1 MSSHNRPGQGSSN
14 SPSHYGIIAYHQ
26 LRIIDSRFSECFVI
40 DVPNYPFVIFRILKR
55 ISRAREL
62 LAHRHSLLAQASCYA
77 GSRFHTKE
85 LSGRGGEF
93 GEVRREP
100 LIEVV
105 SPAQMAMVNFR
116 YSPEGM
122 DETARDALNARF
134 SRRMIESGYAGVFT
148 TELQGKKVL
157 RICAPHP
164 EATEHDMR
172 ETVRRLTAICREE
185 IRMNDTTNR

>member
-62 LAHRHSLLAQASCYA
+62 LAHRHSLRAQASCCA

-85 LSGRGGEF
+85 LSGRGDEF
-93 GEVRREP
+93 AEVRRNP

-122 DETARDALNARF
+122 DETARDALNAR
-134 SRRMIESGYAGVFT
+134 
-148 TELQGKKVL
+148 
-157 RICAPHP
+157 ICAPHP
-164 EATEHDMR
+164 EATEHDMW

-185 IRMNDTTNR
+185 IEAGGTSS

>member
-62 LAHRHSLLAQASCYA
+62 LAHRHSLLAQASCCA

-122 DETARDALNARF
+122 EEAARDALNA
-134 SRRMIESGYAGVFT
+134 
-148 TELQGKKVL
+148 

-185 IRMNDTTNR
+185 IEAGGTTNR

>member
-1 MSSHNRPGQGSSN
+1 M
-14 SPSHYGIIAYHQ
+14 
-26 LRIIDSRFSECFVI
+26 
-40 DVPNYPFVIFRILKR
+40 IFRILKR

-62 LAHRHSLLAQASCYA
+62 LAHRHSLRAQASCCA

-85 LSGRGGEF
+85 LSGRGDEF
-93 GEVRREP
+93 DEVRRNP

-122 DETARDALNARF
+122 DETARDALNAR
-134 SRRMIESGYAGVFT
+134 
-148 TELQGKKVL
+148 
-157 RICAPHP
+157 ICAPHP
-164 EATEHDMR
+164 EATEHDMW

-185 IRMNDTTNR
+185 IEAGGTSS